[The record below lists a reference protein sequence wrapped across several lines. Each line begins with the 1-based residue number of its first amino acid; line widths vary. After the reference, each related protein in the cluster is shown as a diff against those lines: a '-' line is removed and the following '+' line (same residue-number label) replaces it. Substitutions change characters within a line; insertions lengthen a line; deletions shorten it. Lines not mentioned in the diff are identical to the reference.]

1 MNQADSSNQSERT
14 GLERAQY
21 KSLFEG
27 VPIGLY
33 VTTPE
38 GHILDANPALVQLL
52 GYPDREALRGVL
64 ASDLYLRPS
73 EREYQFSLF
82 EKGLSMHDYEMQMKR
97 LDGQSIWVRDT
108 CHVIRDSAGKILRF
122 EGCLQDITQQKESE
136 LRLNH
141 MARHDPLT
149 GVLNRYALAEVL
161 EQEAS
166 RALRYRRPIGV
177 LMIDVNRFKEVNDRF
192 GHAAGDKVLQH
203 VAGVL
208 TSTVRDT
215 DYVVRYG
222 GDEFLILLLEA
233 NGETELV
240 RDRIHAEMLSRDCS
254 PLLIDFSISL
264 SIGIAFWKPDLNL
277 SMEAVLSKADQ
288 AMYAEKRK
296 YSLECPDATSKDVS
310 TASPSRS
317 QATIRTPRTATKARA

>member
-1 MNQADSSNQSERT
+1 MNQDVSSNQRKT
-14 GLERAQY
+14 IDLERARYQ
-21 KSLFEG
+21 SLFEG

-33 VTTPE
+33 ITTPE
-38 GHILDANPALVQLL
+38 GHILDANPALVELF
-52 GYPDREALRGVL
+52 GYPNKGALQGVT
-64 ASDLYLRPS
+64 ASELYLRPS
-73 EREYQFSLF
+73 ERMYQCSLF
-82 EKGLSMHDYEMQMKR
+82 ENALSSHDNETQMKR
-97 LDGQSIWVRDT
+97 LDGQLIWVRDT
-108 CHVIRDSAGKILRF
+108 CHVIRDGSGQILCF
-122 EGCLQDITQQKESE
+122 EGCLQDITEQKESE
-136 LRLNH
+136 LKLNH

-149 GVLNRYALAEVL
+149 GVFNRYALAEVL

-192 GHAAGDKVLQH
+192 GHATGDKVLQH

-240 RDRIHAEMLSRDCS
+240 RDR
-254 PLLIDFSISL
+254 
-264 SIGIAFWKPDLNL
+264 
-277 SMEAVLSKADQ
+277 
-288 AMYAEKRK
+288 
-296 YSLECPDATSKDVS
+296 
-310 TASPSRS
+310 
-317 QATIRTPRTATKARA
+317 